1 MAANMPLGM
10 HNRMGTRGHCC
21 ADSNTFSDSNI
32 ANNQRPQH
40 RAPMHCC
47 GHQQVVRVL
56 NNVTWQPLLECH
68 HGTPVDEPPGVA
80 VYQEVEEP
88 RGVLLPVQV

>member
-1 MAANMPLGM
+1 
-10 HNRMGTRGHCC
+10 
-21 ADSNTFSDSNI
+21 
-32 ANNQRPQH
+32 
-40 RAPMHCC
+40 MHCC